1 MKTRQALL
9 AALPKIFFM
18 IVLFS
23 FLSEPLLPSGKK
35 VRVIAEKANIYFKA
49 DKNSPVVETVAKG
62 TVLTL
67 HETGKVKKIWLHVS
81 YASEESGMTKSGY
94 VLDSLVERLFVV
106 TKIVTLKGEDEGL
119 QDRRKFRNY
128 FRDTRW
134 GMSKNQVFELE
145 GRPANHEKS
154 YGLETVK
161 YRKKAIG
168 LDCSI
173 EFIFAGNKL
182 IRAKYIFLEKHKH
195 KNQYISDY
203 KKIKD
208 WLTEKHGMPQGS
220 NVTWRNDLYK
230 EDYSNWGLAVGLG
243 HLEYGSLW
251 KNQEV
256 EIFLTLSGENNKLS
270 LRAEYKGLRIRK

>member
-9 AALPKIFFM
+9 AALLKILFM
-18 IVLFS
+18 IVFFS
-23 FLSEPLLPSGKK
+23 FLSEPLLSSGRK
-35 VRVIAEKANIYFKA
+35 VRVIGEKANIYFKA
-49 DKNSPVVETVAKG
+49 DKNSPIVETVAKG

-67 HETGKVKKIWLHVS
+67 HETGKVKKIWLYVS
-81 YASEESGMTKSGY
+81 YTSEESGMTKSGY
-94 VLDSLVERLFVV
+94 ILDELVERLFVV
-106 TKIVTLKGEDEGL
+106 TKVVTLKGEDEGL
-119 QDRRKFRNY
+119 RDRHKFKNY

-145 GRPANHEKS
+145 GRPTHHEKS
-154 YGLETVK
+154 YGLETIK

-182 IRAKYIFLEKHKH
+182 IKAKYIFLEEHKH

-208 WLTEKHGMPQGS
+208 WLTEKHGMAQGS

-230 EDYSNWGLAVGLG
+230 EDYSNWGLAVSLG

-256 EIFLTLSGENNKLS
+256 EIFLSLSGENNKLS
-270 LRAEYKGLRIRK
+270 LKTEYKGLRIRK

>member
-1 MKTRQALL
+1 MKTRQELL

-18 IVLFS
+18 IVIFS
-23 FLSEPLLPSGKK
+23 FLSEPLLSSGRK

-49 DKNSPVVETVAKG
+49 DKNSPIVETVPKG

-67 HETGKVKKIWLHVS
+67 HETGKVKKIWLYVS

-94 VLDSLVERLFVV
+94 ILDALVERLFVV
-106 TKIVTLKGEDEGL
+106 TKVVTLKGEDESL
-119 QDRRKFRNY
+119 RDRHKFTNY

-134 GMSKNQVFELE
+134 GMSKNQVSELE
-145 GRPANHEKS
+145 GRPTHQEKS
-154 YGLETVK
+154 YGVETIK

-182 IRAKYIFLEKHKH
+182 IKAKYIFLEKHKH

-208 WLTEKHGMPQGS
+208 WLTEQHGMPQGS

-230 EDYSNWGLAVGLG
+230 EDYSNWGLAVSLG

-256 EIFLTLSGENNKLS
+256 EIFLTLSGGNNKIS
-270 LRAEYKGLRIRK
+270 LKAEYKGLIIRK

>member
-1 MKTRQALL
+1 MRTRQALL
-9 AALPKIFFM
+9 AALPKILFM

-23 FLSEPLLPSGKK
+23 FLSEPLLSSGKK

-62 TVLTL
+62 TVLTIR
-67 HETGKVKKIWLHVS
+67 EIGKVKKIWLYVS
-81 YASEESGMTKSGY
+81 YTSEESGMTKSGY
-94 VLDSLVERLFVV
+94 ILDELVERLFVV
-106 TKIVTLKGEDEGL
+106 TKVVTLKGEDEGL
-119 QDRRKFRNY
+119 RDRHKFKNY

-145 GRPANHEKS
+145 GRPTHHEKS
-154 YGLETVK
+154 YGLETIK

-182 IRAKYIFLEKHKH
+182 IRAKYIFLKEHKH

-208 WLTEKHGMPQGS
+208 WLTEKHGMAQGS

-230 EDYSNWGLAVGLG
+230 EDYSNWGLAVSLG

-270 LRAEYKGLRIRK
+270 LKAEYKGLRIRK

>member
-1 MKTRQALL
+1 MKTRKALF
-9 AALPKIFFM
+9 AALPKILFM

-23 FLSEPLLPSGKK
+23 FLSEPVLSSGKK

-62 TVLTL
+62 TILTL
-67 HETGKVKKIWLHVS
+67 RDTGKVKKIWLSVS
-81 YASEESGMTKSGY
+81 YASEESGMIKSGY
-94 VLDSLVERLFVV
+94 ILEALVERLFVV
-106 TKIVTLKGEDEGL
+106 TKVVTLKGEDEGL
-119 QDRRKFRNY
+119 RDKRKFKNY

-145 GRPANHEKS
+145 GRTANHEKS
-154 YGLETVK
+154 YGLEILK
-161 YRKKAIG
+161 YRKKAMG
-168 LDCSI
+168 LDCLI

-182 IRAKYIFLEKHKH
+182 IRGKYIFLEEHKH

-208 WLTEKHGMPQGS
+208 WLTEMHGMPQGS

-230 EDYSNWGLAVGLG
+230 EDYANWGLAVGLG
-243 HLEYGSLW
+243 HLEYSSLW